1 MPVLARF
8 LFLGLAFFAVSGLI
22 IALFVG
28 RNCLRNSSESN
39 ITQQIKDVPPAFEL
53 KAKDFVEAYLA
64 DEAAAASAYN
74 GQVGIVTGIEPSD
87 ALSRTGNVRTVPR
100 GDGWIRLHANGVW
113 EVRCFL
119 SDAEQD
125 KLRSP
130 WEGSRKSHILK
141 GRVEGVNDKQ
151 LTIDLHGCI
160 VLF

>member
-1 MPVLARF
+1 MAVLGRF
-8 LFLGLAFFAVSGLI
+8 FFLALAFFVVSGLI

-28 RNCLRNSSESN
+28 RNCLRSASEADV
-39 ITQQIKDVPPAFEL
+39 TEQIRNVSPAFEL
-53 KAKDFVEAYLA
+53 KAKDFVESYLA

-87 ALSRTGNVRTVPR
+87 ALSRTGRVRTLPR

-125 KLRSP
+125 KLRNP